1 MTTHELKKWTSKIK
15 EYKIRKN
22 YSCASFRLP
31 WNECL
36 DVIGRDVVIQEV
48 SGGYNIRFVDCN
60 NMADM
65 LQQQKTGES
74 LPQKMDEL
82 KNKIDVLTKV
92 IFENGAWV
100 AHEGRNR
107 VDRAGIEP

>member
-36 DVIGRDVVIQEV
+36 DVIGRDVVIQYDYYDSNGV
-48 SGGYNIRFVDCN
+48 FFSSF
-60 NMADM
+60 
-65 LQQQKTGES
+65 T
-74 LPQKMDEL
+74 
-82 KNKIDVLTKV
+82 ID
-92 IFENGAWV
+92 G
-100 AHEGRNR
+100 
-107 VDRAGIEP
+107 